1 MLKQDFTVGPFT
13 IAPMGAVGPH
23 RQRFSVSYNHQ
34 YSAEIVTEAK
44 SQRDVAEAAEEA
56 MSTLS
61 HQLKEDHER
70 ATLIRLTDGH
80 GQTLSKFYAACILP
94 DMTPGLVD
102 DRFDY
107 WLKDESGKYSQVVT
121 LGEFVTLVEQHEV
134 MKHSWIADLLPADVL
149 TTNASEWRAP
159 TPWEIRHVVGAGSFI
174 GISGAKA
181 AELVGVNASS
191 FRKYTAQEGAKSRQ
205 NMSFAMWHLL
215 LHRLAVQKMGV
226 GA

>member
-1 MLKQDFTVGPFT
+1 MLKQDFTIGPFT
-13 IAPMGAVGPH
+13 IAPMGAVGPK
-23 RQRFSVSYNHQ
+23 RQRFSVSYNHR
-34 YSAEIVTEAK
+34 YSAEIVTDATT
-44 SQRDVAEAAEEA
+44 QRDVAEAAEEA
-56 MSTLS
+56 MSTLLR
-61 HQLKEDHER
+61 QLKEDHER

-80 GQTLSKFYAACILP
+80 GQTLSQFYAAGILP

-107 WLKDESGKYSQVVT
+107 WLKDESGLYSQIVT
-121 LGEFVTLVEQHEV
+121 LGEFSTLVEKHEV
-134 MKHSWIADLLPADVL
+134 MKHRWIADLLPHDVL
-149 TTNASEWRAP
+149 TTNPDEWRAP
-159 TPWEIRHVVGAGSFI
+159 TPWEIRHIVGVGSFI

-181 AELVGVNASS
+181 AELIGVTASN

-215 LHRLAVQKMGV
+215 LHRLAVQKIEV